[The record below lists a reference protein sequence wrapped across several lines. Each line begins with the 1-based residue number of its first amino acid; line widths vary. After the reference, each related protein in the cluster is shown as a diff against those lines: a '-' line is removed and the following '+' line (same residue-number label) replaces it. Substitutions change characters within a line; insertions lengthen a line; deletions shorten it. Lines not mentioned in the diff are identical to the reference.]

1 MNGPTRNTPAMHH
14 AGCGSHELYGDE
26 FFRQWGRANEEFARC
41 VTAVAA
47 VIYERYRPETV
58 IDFGCGPGLHAAELM
73 RRGAGVT
80 CIDAF
85 VCPPQYR
92 AEGIGR
98 IHIADLARPIE
109 AGRFAPA
116 DIALCMDVAEHLPHE
131 AAGTLVRNLAAHADL
146 VLISA
151 APPEQRGTGHINEQ
165 PRRYWIDRFA
175 EAGYRYCRSETGWFF
190 DRGLALRDV
199 ITLRW
204 TITNLMVF
212 RRGLKY
218 PYPPMHV
225 PPRKP

>member
-1 MNGPTRNTPAMHH
+1 MSGTPGNNPVTQQPEARDND
-14 AGCGSHELYGDE
+14 LYGDD
-26 FFRQWGRANEEFARC
+26 FFRQWGRVNEEFARC

-73 RRGAGVT
+73 RRGAAIT

-92 AEGIGR
+92 AAGIDA
-98 IHIADLARPIE
+98 IHVADLARPIE
-109 AGRFAPA
+109 TGRFAPA

-131 AAGTLVRNLAAHADL
+131 AAGTLVRNLTGHADL

-151 APPEQRGTGHINEQ
+151 APPEQRGIGHINEQ
-165 PRRYWIDRFA
+165 PRRYWIDHFA
-175 EAGYRYCRSETGWFF
+175 REGYRYCRGETGWFF
-190 DRGLALRDV
+190 SRGLALRDV

-218 PYPPMHV
+218 PYPPLH
-225 PPRKP
+225 PPPLEP